1 MRVAPRILAGIA
13 AAVAGIAVPTAR
25 ADDGPTFEAT
35 PFVGYRAGGR
45 FEGERPLDSS
55 EFEVDVKDG
64 SSFGLDLGLYRDET
78 SFYELLYSRQ
88 EAGLDSR
95 EAALAGV
102 DVRTEY
108 LHFGGTLLFP
118 RDRGYVPYLSLT
130 IGATRYS
137 ADQGYGSDTKFSGSL
152 GGGLRL
158 PFNENVAATLGVRG
172 YLTLIESDTSIF
184 CKSDSE
190 GGGCLVRSSGST
202 FFQAEALLGLTVRF

>member
-1 MRVAPRILAGIA
+1 MTLTRAALAA
-13 AAVAGIAVPTAR
+13 FTLVLLLATVPSAR
-25 ADDGPTFEAT
+25 ADVRAEIT
-35 PFVGYRAGGR
+35 PFVGYRMSGS
-45 FEGERPLDSS
+45 FDVERSDGSGTQGVDVEDSS
-55 EFEVDVKDG
+55 AWGIDVGIYATPDA
-64 SSFGLDLGLYRDET
+64 
-78 SFYELLYSRQ
+78 FYEFLYSTQ
-88 EAGLDSR
+88 TTNLDSR
-95 EAALAGV
+95 DPAVAGV
-102 DVRTEY
+102 DVTTEY
-108 LHFGGTLLFP
+108 YQFGGTAFFP
-118 RDRGYVPYLSLT
+118 ADQWPVPYLSLT

>member
-1 MRVAPRILAGIA
+1 MTLMRAALVFLALILLLPT
-13 AAVAGIAVPTAR
+13 VPTAR
-25 ADDGPTFEAT
+25 ADVRAEIT
-35 PFVGYRAGGR
+35 PFVGYRMSGG
-45 FEGERPLDSS
+45 FDVERADGSGTESVDVEDSS
-55 EFEVDVKDG
+55 AWGIDVGIYATPDA
-64 SSFGLDLGLYRDET
+64 
-78 SFYELLYSRQ
+78 FYEFLYSTQ
-88 EAGLDSR
+88 TTNLDSR
-95 EAALAGV
+95 DPAIAGV
-102 DVRTEY
+102 DVTTEY
-108 LHFGGTLLFP
+108 FQFGGTAFFP
-118 RDRGYVPYLSLT
+118 ADQWPVPYLSLT

-184 CKSDSE
+184 CKSDSQ

>member
-1 MRVAPRILAGIA
+1 MTLTRAVLAA
-13 AAVAGIAVPTAR
+13 FTLVLLLPTVPSAR
-25 ADDGPTFEAT
+25 ADVRAEIT
-35 PFVGYRAGGR
+35 PFVGYRMSGS
-45 FEGERPLDSS
+45 FDVERSDGTGSESVDVEDSS
-55 EFEVDVKDG
+55 AWGVDVGIYATPDA
-64 SSFGLDLGLYRDET
+64 
-78 SFYELLYSRQ
+78 FYEFLYSTQ
-88 EAGLDSR
+88 TTNLDSR
-95 EAALAGV
+95 DPAIAGV
-102 DVRTEY
+102 DVSTEY
-108 LHFGGTLLFP
+108 YQFGGTAFFP
-118 RDRGYVPYLSLT
+118 ADQWPVPYLSLT

>member
-1 MRVAPRILAGIA
+1 MTLKRAVLAA
-13 AAVAGIAVPTAR
+13 FTLVLLLPTVPSAR
-25 ADDGPTFEAT
+25 ADVRAEIT
-35 PFVGYRAGGR
+35 PFVGYRMSGS
-45 FEGERPLDSS
+45 FDVERSDGTGTESVDVEDSS
-55 EFEVDVKDG
+55 AWGIDVGIYATPDA
-64 SSFGLDLGLYRDET
+64 
-78 SFYELLYSRQ
+78 FYEFLYSTQ
-88 EAGLDSR
+88 TTNLDSR
-95 EAALAGV
+95 DPAIAGV
-102 DVRTEY
+102 DVTTEY
-108 LHFGGTLLFP
+108 YQFGGTAFFP
-118 RDRGYVPYLSLT
+118 ADQWPVPYLSLT

-172 YLTLIESDTSIF
+172 YLTLLESDTSIF

>member
-1 MRVAPRILAGIA
+1 MTLMRAALAA
-13 AAVAGIAVPTAR
+13 FTLVLLLPTVPSAHADVR
-25 ADDGPTFEAT
+25 AEIT
-35 PFVGYRAGGR
+35 PFVGYRMSGS
-45 FEGERPLDSS
+45 FDVERSDGTGTQSVDVEDSS
-55 EFEVDVKDG
+55 AWGIDVGIYATPDA
-64 SSFGLDLGLYRDET
+64 
-78 SFYELLYSRQ
+78 FYEFLYSTQ
-88 EAGLDSR
+88 TTNLDSR
-95 EAALAGV
+95 DPAIAGV
-102 DVRTEY
+102 DVTTEY
-108 LHFGGTLLFP
+108 YQFGGTAFFP
-118 RDRGYVPYLSLT
+118 ADQWPVPYLSLT

-158 PFNENVAATLGVRG
+158 PFSENVAATLGVRG

>member
-1 MRVAPRILAGIA
+1 MTLMRAALASLALI
-13 AAVAGIAVPTAR
+13 VLLPAVPTAR
-25 ADDGPTFEAT
+25 ADVRAEIT
-35 PFVGYRAGGR
+35 PFVGYRMSGSFDVELADGSGT
-45 FEGERPLDSS
+45 ESVDVEDSS
-55 EFEVDVKDG
+55 A
-64 SSFGLDLGLYRDET
+64 FGLDVGIYATPDA
-78 SFYELLYSRQ
+78 FYEFLYSTQ
-88 EAGLDSR
+88 TTNLDSR
-95 EAALAGV
+95 NPAIAGV
-102 DVRTEY
+102 DVTTEY
-108 LHFGGTLLFP
+108 FQFGGTAFFP
-118 RDRGYVPYLSLT
+118 AEQWPVPYLSLT

-184 CKSDSE
+184 CKSDSQ

>member
-1 MRVAPRILAGIA
+1 MTLTRAALASLALILLLP
-13 AAVAGIAVPTAR
+13 AVPSAR
-25 ADDGPTFEAT
+25 ADVRAEVT
-35 PFVGYRAGGR
+35 PFVGYRMSGG
-45 FEGERPLDSS
+45 FDVELADGSGTESVDVEDSS
-55 EFEVDVKDG
+55 AWGIDVGIYATPDA
-64 SSFGLDLGLYRDET
+64 
-78 SFYELLYSRQ
+78 FYEFLYSTQ
-88 EAGLDSR
+88 TTNLDSR
-95 EAALAGV
+95 NPAVAGV
-102 DVRTEY
+102 DVTTEY
-108 LHFGGTLLFP
+108 FQFGGTAFFP
-118 RDRGYVPYLSLT
+118 AEQWPVPYLSLT

-158 PFNENVAATLGVRG
+158 PFNDNVAATLGVRG

>member
-1 MRVAPRILAGIA
+1 MTLMRAALAA
-13 AAVAGIAVPTAR
+13 FTLVLLLPTVPSAHADVR
-25 ADDGPTFEAT
+25 AEIT
-35 PFVGYRAGGR
+35 PFVGYRMSGS
-45 FEGERPLDSS
+45 FDVERSDGTGTQSVDVEDSS
-55 EFEVDVKDG
+55 AWGIDVGIYATPDA
-64 SSFGLDLGLYRDET
+64 
-78 SFYELLYSRQ
+78 FYEFLYSTQ
-88 EAGLDSR
+88 TTNLDSR
-95 EAALAGV
+95 DPAIAGV
-102 DVRTEY
+102 DVTTEY
-108 LHFGGTLLFP
+108 YQFGGTAFFP
-118 RDRGYVPYLSLT
+118 ADQWPVPYLSLT

>member
-1 MRVAPRILAGIA
+1 MTLTRAALACFALILLLPT
-13 AAVAGIAVPTAR
+13 VPAAR
-25 ADDGPTFEAT
+25 ADVRAEITPFIGYRMSGSFDVELADGSGTESVDVEDSSAWGIDVGIYAT
-35 PFVGYRAGGR
+35 PDA
-45 FEGERPLDSS
+45 
-55 EFEVDVKDG
+55 
-64 SSFGLDLGLYRDET
+64 
-78 SFYELLYSRQ
+78 FYEFLYSTQ
-88 EAGLDSR
+88 TTNLDSR
-95 EAALAGV
+95 NAAVSGV
-102 DVRTEY
+102 DVTTEY
-108 LHFGGTLLFP
+108 FQFGGTAFFP
-118 RDRGYVPYLSLT
+118 AEQWPVPYLSLT

-158 PFNENVAATLGVRG
+158 PFNDNIAATLGVRG

>member
-1 MRVAPRILAGIA
+1 MTLTR
-13 AAVAGIAVPTAR
+13 AVLFAFTLVLLLPTVPSAR
-25 ADDGPTFEAT
+25 ADVRAEIT
-35 PFVGYRAGGR
+35 PFVGYRMSGS
-45 FEGERPLDSS
+45 FDVERSDGTGTQSVDVEDSS
-55 EFEVDVKDG
+55 AWGIDVGIYATPDA
-64 SSFGLDLGLYRDET
+64 
-78 SFYELLYSRQ
+78 FYEFLYSTQ
-88 EAGLDSR
+88 TTNLDSR
-95 EAALAGV
+95 DPAIAGV
-102 DVRTEY
+102 DVTTEY
-108 LHFGGTLLFP
+108 YQFGGTAFFP
-118 RDRGYVPYLSLT
+118 ADQWPVPYLSLT

>member
-1 MRVAPRILAGIA
+1 MTLMRAALAA
-13 AAVAGIAVPTAR
+13 FTLVLLLPTVPSAR
-25 ADDGPTFEAT
+25 ADVRAEIT
-35 PFVGYRAGGR
+35 PFVGYRMSGS
-45 FEGERPLDSS
+45 FDVERSDGTGTQSVDVEDSS
-55 EFEVDVKDG
+55 AWGIDVGIYATPDA
-64 SSFGLDLGLYRDET
+64 
-78 SFYELLYSRQ
+78 FYEFLYSTQ
-88 EAGLDSR
+88 TTNLDSR
-95 EAALAGV
+95 DPAIAGV
-102 DVRTEY
+102 DVTTEY
-108 LHFGGTLLFP
+108 YQFGGTAFFP
-118 RDRGYVPYLSLT
+118 ADQWPVPYLSLT

>member
-1 MRVAPRILAGIA
+1 MTLTRAVLAA
-13 AAVAGIAVPTAR
+13 FTLVLLLPTVPSAR
-25 ADDGPTFEAT
+25 ADVRAEIT
-35 PFVGYRAGGR
+35 PFVGYRMSGS
-45 FEGERPLDSS
+45 FDVERSDGTGSESVDVEDSS
-55 EFEVDVKDG
+55 AWGVDVGIYATPDA
-64 SSFGLDLGLYRDET
+64 
-78 SFYELLYSRQ
+78 FYEFLYSTQ
-88 EAGLDSR
+88 TTNLDSR
-95 EAALAGV
+95 DPAIAGV
-102 DVRTEY
+102 DVTTEY
-108 LHFGGTLLFP
+108 YQFGGTAFFP
-118 RDRGYVPYLSLT
+118 ADQWPVPYLSLT